1 MDTIKLDLK
10 TLIAAGSILVVVGG
24 FYYTTQLRL
33 DSLEEKVQVLT
44 ENSRSAYKSNEWASK
59 QIKRL
64 NKRIN
69 QLEK

>member
-1 MDTIKLDLK
+1 MDAIKLDVK
-10 TLIAAGSILVVVGG
+10 TLITVGGIFVALGG

-33 DSLEEKVQVLT
+33 ESLEEKVQVLS
-44 ENSRSAYKSNEWASK
+44 ENSRSAHKSNEWASK

>member
-1 MDTIKLDLK
+1 MDAIKLDIK
-10 TLIAAGSILVVVGG
+10 VLITVGAILVTVGG

-33 DSLEEKVQVLT
+33 DALEEKVQVLT
-44 ENSRSAYKSNEWASK
+44 ENSRSTYKSNEWASK